1 MVNNVQLSDNL
12 SLYNNCD
19 IKSIFFLQQEIQL
32 RQLFTIELL
41 LMKFDIHFIN
51 TQNPNDEPAEKLLE
65 RIAELKKAKKTA
77 KKRGGRKKKTYK
89 RKIT

>member
-1 MVNNVQLSDNL
+1 
-12 SLYNNCD
+12 
-19 IKSIFFLQQEIQL
+19 
-32 RQLFTIELL
+32 
-41 LMKFDIHFIN
+41 MKFDIHFIN

-89 RKIT
+89 GVAQK